1 MNEVVGGS
9 SLLALSPNTM
19 KFRAQRAQPHNEISV
34 PSLGIEPWLQWW
46 KCQVLTARPPG
57 NSLVTFFSPLVT
69 YSTAASFSRH
79 SLWEKKQV

>member
-9 SLLALSPNTM
+9 SLLALSPSTM

-57 NSLVTFFSPLVT
+57 NSPNSYLYILVFKNTF
-69 YSTAASFSRH
+69 YIYN
-79 SLWEKKQV
+79 